1 MTIQRVATR
10 SISFAFVGFL
20 FFLKRRTTTTSK
32 RKEKKRVAITQNDM
46 SLWVQQ
52 TNGSDFSDRDYQAM
66 IEDYKNNFKD
76 LSFSKALIRL
86 RQ

>member
-1 MTIQRVATR
+1 MTIHRVAMR

-20 FFLKRRTTTTSK
+20 LFLKRHTTTTSK

-46 SLWVQQ
+46 SLCVQQ
-52 TNGSDFSDRDYQAM
+52 INGSDFSDRDYQAM